1 MGQQPAPV
9 KHFTL
14 KRKPKS
20 AQLRTELLHKSA
32 DAQSSLKKASAPTI
46 PLRSRG
52 MPRKMTDTTP
62 LKGIPSRMPTTGG
75 FRSATTPGNAAQ
87 RPNLSRTPAGR
98 KDGGIKLIEF
108 TEQPLGYAAAKKRK
122 REQQLEEQQKK
133 QEQKQQQ
140 AAAAAAAAATAAAN
154 TTGDSSPTDAAT
166 ASGGETPVTPTSANN
181 SFEIKTEPQTLNQS
195 SGSVEEQL
203 DEELASKTAMECDTE
218 TPEYATATL
227 EFAQATTVAD
237 NQPGKPN
244 AEAKLK
250 TPRTPKSVTKVN
262 NNNNNNNSFNHTP
275 KRIKQ
280 EIEIKSEEI
289 IVPATIKLEKIEA
302 TPSTPQRV
310 IIQQQ
315 QPVSAQRTPQLVI
328 RTSPQ
333 KRQNNGAT
341 TSAGTTSATTTT
353 VGNTTIKMEKLD
365 IKPLLR
371 ATGSAPSTSTGTT
384 TTILTPQQLRQ
395 AANPLAHLPNNISVK
410 ITSAKAKAAA
420 AASGSGASSS
430 QAQAAPQQQQVQ
442 VQQSQPP
449 LLINSSTPVILA
461 SSPSAQRVVSYAR
474 TEQVVYIYNFF
485 IFCRSP
491 SLLQAAAPSE
501 VQLLQ
506 YHRRLS
512 RRCRSAN

>member
-62 LKGIPSRMPTTGG
+62 LKGIPSRMPTTG
-75 FRSATTPGNAAQ
+75 FRSAAVPGTAAQ

-140 AAAAAAAAATAAAN
+140 QAAAAAAAATAAAAN
-154 TTGDSSPTDAAT
+154 TGDSSPTDGAT

-181 SFEIKTEPQTLNQS
+181 SFEIKMEPQGLNQS
-195 SGSVEEQL
+195 AGSLEEPL
-203 DEELASKTAMECDTE
+203 DEELAGKTPMECDPE

-227 EFAQATTVAD
+227 DFAQATATSVVD
-237 NQPGKPN
+237 NQPGKPA
-244 AEAKLK
+244 AEAKTK
-250 TPRTPKSVTKVN
+250 SPRTPKAAAKL
-262 NNNNNNNSFNHTP
+262 NNNNNNSFNHTP

-289 IVPATIKLEKIEA
+289 IVPASIKLEKIE
-302 TPSTPQRV
+302 TSPSSQGQQQQQQRV

-315 QPVSAQRTPQLVI
+315 PPSLVQRTPHLLI

-341 TSAGTTSATTTT
+341 TSTATTTT

-365 IKPLLR
+365 IKPMLR
-371 ATGSAPSTSTGTT
+371 ATGVAPSTSTAATT
-384 TTILTPQQLRQ
+384 TLLTPQQLRQ
-395 AANPLAHLPNNISVK
+395 AANPLANLPNNISVK

-420 AASGSGASSS
+420 AAAAGPSGS
-430 QAQAAPQQQQVQ
+430 QAQAQTVQVQ
-442 VQQSQPP
+442 QTPQQSQPP

-461 SSPSAQRVVSYAR
+461 SSPSAQRAVSCLKEIA
-474 TEQVVYIYNFF
+474 TWI
-485 IFCRSP
+485 
-491 SLLQAAAPSE
+491 
-501 VQLLQ
+501 
-506 YHRRLS
+506 
-512 RRCRSAN
+512 AN

>member
-62 LKGIPSRMPTTGG
+62 LKGIPSRMPTTG
-75 FRSATTPGNAAQ
+75 FRSATVPGNAAQ

-140 AAAAAAAAATAAAN
+140 AAAAAAAAATAAASN
-154 TTGDSSPTDAAT
+154 AGDSSPTDAAT

-181 SFEIKTEPQTLNQS
+181 SFEIKMEPQQLNQS
-195 SGSVEEQL
+195 AGSLEEPQDDEMSGK
-203 DEELASKTAMECDTE
+203 ANMECDIE

-227 EFAQATTVAD
+227 DFAQATSTSAAD
-237 NQPGKPN
+237 GQPGKP
-244 AEAKLK
+244 AVETKLK
-250 TPRTPKSVTKVN
+250 TPRTPKSAAKL

-289 IVPATIKLEKIEA
+289 IVPASIKLEKIE
-302 TPSTPQRV
+302 TSPSTQRV

-315 QPVSAQRTPQLVI
+315 PPSLVQRTRTCLSAVRRRSGRTTGQPRVQAQPQPPWAI
-328 RTSPQ
+328 P
-333 KRQNNGAT
+333 
-341 TSAGTTSATTTT
+341 
-353 VGNTTIKMEKLD
+353 
-365 IKPLLR
+365 
-371 ATGSAPSTSTGTT
+371 PSRWRSWT
-384 TTILTPQQLRQ
+384 
-395 AANPLAHLPNNISVK
+395 
-410 ITSAKAKAAA
+410 
-420 AASGSGASSS
+420 SS
-430 QAQAAPQQQQVQ
+430 Q
-442 VQQSQPP
+442 
-449 LLINSSTPVILA
+449 
-461 SSPSAQRVVSYAR
+461 
-474 TEQVVYIYNFF
+474 
-485 IFCRSP
+485 
-491 SLLQAAAPSE
+491 
-501 VQLLQ
+501 
-506 YHRRLS
+506 
-512 RRCRSAN
+512 